1 MSDKVSWD
9 KNDQIA
15 IVTFNQ
21 VTIDPAFIKDFHS
34 KMDEMEKD
42 DEVRVIVIKGAA
54 GHIFFAGYDIGLMLQ
69 GENVDPSYLSGK
81 TFEVQQ
87 LVNRVEYCPKPVIAV
102 VDGYAAGGGCEMVL
116 ACDIVYASDKAMFGT
131 PEVKIGLIPA
141 AGGTIRLPR
150 QVGKHRAMEM
160 ILTGRMYTAQQ
171 ACTMGI
177 VNQVFS
183 QEKLLEKA
191 LKTAKSI
198 ANNAPLA
205 VRAAKASIVQSMTLL
220 DKQFEVITVEENVKC
235 LQSSDIKEGAQ
246 AFMEN
251 RKPQFK
257 GK

>member
-9 KNDQIA
+9 INDHIA
-15 IVTFNQ
+15 IVSFNQ
-21 VTIDPAFIKDFHS
+21 VTIDADFIKDFHS

-54 GHIFFAGYDIGLMLQ
+54 GNIFFAGYDIGLMLH

-87 LVNRVEYCPKPVIAV
+87 LVNRIEHCPKPVIAV
-102 VDGYAAGGGCEMVL
+102 VDGYAAGGGYEMVL

-150 QVGKHRAMEM
+150 QAGKHRAMEM

-177 VNQVFS
+177 VNQVFN
-183 QEKLLEKA
+183 QEELLEKA

-205 VRAAKASIVQSMTLL
+205 VRAAKASVVRSMTML
-220 DKQFEVITVEENVKC
+220 DKQYEVITVEENVKC

>member
-9 KNDQIA
+9 INDHIA
-15 IVTFNQ
+15 IVSFNQ
-21 VTIDPAFIKDFHS
+21 VTIDADFIKDFHS

-54 GHIFFAGYDIGLMLQ
+54 GNIFFAGYDIGLMLH

-87 LVNRVEYCPKPVIAV
+87 LVNRIEHCPKPVIAV

-150 QVGKHRAMEM
+150 QAGKHRAMEM

-177 VNQVFS
+177 VNQVFN
-183 QEKLLEKA
+183 QEELLEKA

-205 VRAAKASIVQSMTLL
+205 VRAAKASVVRSMTML
-220 DKQFEVITVEENVKC
+220 DKQYEVITVEENVKC

>member
-9 KNDQIA
+9 INDHIA
-15 IVTFNQ
+15 IVSFNQ
-21 VTIDPAFIKDFHS
+21 VTIDADFIKDFRS

-54 GHIFFAGYDIGLMLQ
+54 GNIFFAGYDIGLMLH

-87 LVNRVEYCPKPVIAV
+87 LVNRIEHCPKPVIAV

-150 QVGKHRAMEM
+150 QAGKHRAMEM

-177 VNQVFS
+177 VNQVFN
-183 QEKLLEKA
+183 QEELLEKA

-205 VRAAKASIVQSMTLL
+205 VRAAKASVVRSMTML
-220 DKQFEVITVEENVKC
+220 DKQYEVITVEENVKC

>member
-1 MSDKVSWD
+1 M
-9 KNDQIA
+9 I
-15 IVTFNQ
+15 
-21 VTIDPAFIKDFHS
+21 
-34 KMDEMEKD
+34 
-42 DEVRVIVIKGAA
+42 
-54 GHIFFAGYDIGLMLQ
+54 
-69 GENVDPSYLSGK
+69 
-81 TFEVQQ
+81 
-87 LVNRVEYCPKPVIAV
+87 
-102 VDGYAAGGGCEMVL
+102 L

-171 ACTMGI
+171 ASDMGI

>member
-1 MSDKVSWD
+1 
-9 KNDQIA
+9 
-15 IVTFNQ
+15 
-21 VTIDPAFIKDFHS
+21 
-34 KMDEMEKD
+34 
-42 DEVRVIVIKGAA
+42 
-54 GHIFFAGYDIGLMLQ
+54 
-69 GENVDPSYLSGK
+69 
-81 TFEVQQ
+81 
-87 LVNRVEYCPKPVIAV
+87 
-102 VDGYAAGGGCEMVL
+102 
-116 ACDIVYASDKAMFGT
+116 
-131 PEVKIGLIPA
+131 
-141 AGGTIRLPR
+141 
-150 QVGKHRAMEM
+150 MEM

-171 ACTMGI
+171 ASDMGI

>member
-15 IVTFNQ
+15 VVTFSQ
-21 VTIDPAFIKDFHS
+21 VTIDADFIKDFHA
-34 KMDEMEKD
+34 KMDEMERD
-42 DEVRVIVIKGAA
+42 DEVRVIVINVAEGMICF
-54 GHIFFAGYDIGLMLQ
+54 GGYDFGLMLHS
-69 GENVDPSYLSGK
+69 EAVDPSYLSGK
-81 TFEVQQ
+81 TLEVQQ
-87 LVNRVEYCPKPVIAV
+87 FVNRVEYCPKPVIAV
-102 VDGYAAGGGCEMVL
+102 VDGYAAGGGCELIL
-116 ACDIVYASDKAMFGT
+116 ACDIVYASDTALFGT

-150 QVGKHRAMEM
+150 QAGKHRAMEM

-183 QEKLLEKA
+183 QEELLEKS
-191 LKTAKSI
+191 LKTARSI
-198 ANNAPLA
+198 AKNAPIA
-205 VRAAKASIVQSMTLL
+205 VRAAKATIVQSMTIL
-220 DKQFEVITVEENVKC
+220 DKRSEVITVEENVKC

-251 RKPQFK
+251 RKPLFK

>member
-1 MSDKVSWD
+1 MSEKVSWE

-15 IVTFNQ
+15 LVTFNQ
-21 VTIDPAFIKDFHS
+21 VTIDADFIKDFHR
-34 KMDEMEKD
+34 KMDEMEQD
-42 DEVRVIVIKGAA
+42 GEVRVIVIKGAA
-54 GHIFFAGYDIGLMLQ
+54 GHIFFAGYDINLMVQ
-69 GENVDPSYLSGK
+69 GENVDFSYLSGK

-87 LVNRVEYCPKPVIAV
+87 LVNRIEYCPKPVIAV
-102 VDGYAAGGGCEMVL
+102 VDGFAAGGGCEMVL

-150 QVGKHRAMEM
+150 LAGKHRAMEM

-171 ACTMGI
+171 ACAMGI

-183 QEKLLEKA
+183 QEELLEKA
-191 LKTAKSI
+191 LKTAKTI
-198 ANNAPLA
+198 AGNAPLA
-205 VRAAKASIVQSMTLL
+205 VRAAKASIVQSLTLL

-246 AFMEN
+246 AFVEN
-251 RKPQFK
+251 RKPRFK
-257 GK
+257 GQ